1 MNNIGIEKIYFNL
14 IREVQQKYKKSK
26 ENEEKLTQNQSKTVP
41 LKPKIIEF
49 NGNTKDWLFQ
59 KFETIINNDKEIEY
73 PKKLSISWENSTN
86 ASEIKKEVT
95 NSIFLL
101 KEGID
106 FNIFNNIINMNF
118 ILKGDS
124 KCWIFLRCDN
134 ENDFNEK
141 TIVFLFTKIKCS
153 EHVFVSIGTYIKN
166 ENENSYN
173 LYFFQTQQLIKTF
186 DKKND
191 DSLPFY
197 TNSIDLC
204 NIKLDIIDEGREFI
218 KIKCYLNEGKDAN
231 ELIASFC
238 RPVAFSEDGEGK
250 LFKMMLAGS
259 GEKCQIVNF
268 QYKFVDKKI
277 QINGNK
283 DDSDCNLF

>member
-1 MNNIGIEKIYFNL
+1 MSNIGIEKIYFNL
-14 IREVQQKYKKSK
+14 IREVQQKFQKSK
-26 ENEEKLTQNQSKTVP
+26 EKEQKLIQNQYKRGLLTT
-41 LKPKIIEF
+41 KCIEF
-49 NGNTKDWLFQ
+49 NGNSKDWLYQ
-59 KFETIINNDKEIEY
+59 KFDTIINNENEIEY
-73 PKKLSISWENSTN
+73 PKKLNTRWENRVN
-86 ASEIKKEVT
+86 DFEIKKEIT
-95 NSIFLL
+95 TSIYLL
-101 KEGID
+101 KEGIN
-106 FNIFNNIINMNF
+106 FNIYNNIINMNF
-118 ILKGDS
+118 ILKGNS

-134 ENDFNEK
+134 GDYFNEK
-141 TIVFLFTKIKCS
+141 TIVILISKLKYS
-153 EHVFVSIGTYIKN
+153 EHVFISTGTYIKN
-166 ENENSYN
+166 DNKSYD

-238 RPVAFSEDGEGK
+238 RPLAFSEDGEGK

-268 QYKFVDKKI
+268 NCKFIDKRKL
-277 QINGNK
+277 INGQNQ
-283 DDSDCNLF
+283 DSDCNLF